1 MFKHKQTKKAF
12 CIVCSIPFTHM
23 KHPSTHWNLKKAVLP
38 LFGSSSPLLLQ
49 TKEQQTKKVRIAT
62 LREESLLSAT
72 FLCV

>member
-1 MFKHKQTKKAF
+1 
-12 CIVCSIPFTHM
+12 M